1 MFENASITT
10 IPSALERWRPVAPG
24 PSARGAALA
33 APATRGDASVAAPA
47 TRGPVISEVPAPGA
61 ESGPQH
67 DLAVVDSDEEL
78 HALAAAHL
86 RAGLDAGDV
95 VQAVLPRAVLES
107 LAPALVGVEL
117 FAVDEVCRQR
127 EPDTIVS
134 LHRRLRG
141 AGPRRLRLLS
151 RVTGARVRAWDEVSR
166 CEAVTNIAFAEDPIS
181 ILCVYDRR
189 ETPDD
194 ALERALRTHPQL
206 LTADGRRPNP
216 SYQEPHA
223 FLGTLPVPEEPLQ
236 HTPPVL
242 ALEAATSLPDLRHL
256 LERALRGRAGNP
268 EVEADF
274 HLAASEI
281 AANAFRHGN
290 PPVSAR
296 LWASADRLVC
306 AISDTGT
313 SYADPA
319 AGYQPAHGD
328 DLGRG
333 GMGLWLARKLC
344 DHVDLIRG
352 RGGLTVRLVTA
363 LR

>member
-1 MFENASITT
+1 MA
-10 IPSALERWRPVAPG
+10 RG
-24 PSARGAALA
+24 PSGRGAALA
-33 APATRGDASVAAPA
+33 APATRGDVVAPA
-47 TRGPVISEVPAPGA
+47 TRWPVNTEEPGSGE
-61 ESGPQH
+61 ESGPHH

-86 RAGLDAGDV
+86 REGLDAGDV
-95 VQAVLPRAVLES
+95 VQAVLPGAVLAA
-107 LAPALVGVEL
+107 LAPVLDGVEL
-117 FAVDEVCRQR
+117 FALDEVCRQR

-151 RVTGARVRAWDEVSR
+151 RVTGARMRAWDEISR

-189 ETPDD
+189 ETPED

-216 SYQEPHA
+216 SYQDPHA
-223 FLGTLPVPEEPLQ
+223 FLATLPVPEEPLQ
-236 HTPPVL
+236 RTPPVL
-242 ALEAATSLPDLRHL
+242 ALDAATSLPDLRHR
-256 LERALRGRAGNP
+256 LEQALRDRAGDRD
-268 EVEADF
+268 VEADF

-281 AANAFRHGN
+281 AANAFRHGR

-296 LWASADRLVC
+296 LWASAERLVC
-306 AISDTGT
+306 AISDTGI

-352 RGGLTVRLVTA
+352 PGGLTVRLVTA